1 MNHFHLV
8 HGDINCIE
16 KNDEYPNHSWVEK
29 DGFVYDTTDGFKWE
43 KNYIMNYLFVTLPL
57 LLPHGSYEDHR
68 RTCYPLH
75 PCSPCEAVKP
85 KRRTLWSGSRIQPV
99 HVPCS
104 AVRFSS
110 CCRYR
115 HPSNR

>member
-43 KNYIMNYLFVTLPL
+43 KNYIMNY
-57 LLPHGSYEDHR
+57 
-68 RTCYPLH
+68 
-75 PCSPCEAVKP
+75 
-85 KRRTLWSGSRIQPV
+85 
-99 HVPCS
+99 
-104 AVRFSS
+104 
-110 CCRYR
+110 
-115 HPSNR
+115 SNQ